1 MRITV
6 NGKDRHAPITL
17 LFPTGLVLNRLTV
30 HFIPMGDTRLT
41 RKQAVRLIREL
52 KRCKKRF
59 PGWKLVEVE
68 SADGENVEIKL

>member
-6 NGKDRHAPITL
+6 NGKDRHTPIKL
-17 LFPTGLVLNRLTV
+17 LLPTGLVLNRLIV
-30 HFIPMGDTRLT
+30 RFIPMDTKLT